1 MKLTSDFV
9 GLLKKGVEMLD
20 IVSKFVAQRFCFTA
34 SEVYPGL
41 FQSSKIRTK
50 EDIETVND
58 LGVKCVVDL
67 EGGLDSEMDF
77 LDTYLFWP
85 IHDLHFLPDTNF
97 LYMVCRFIEM
107 QVSWGTK
114 VLVHC
119 SQGLNRAGLVC
130 ARVMIMKGLCGRE
143 AIAKIREKRPG
154 ALWNPVFAEF
164 IEKFE

>member
-1 MKLTSDFV
+1 
-9 GLLKKGVEMLD
+9 MLD
-20 IVSKFVAQRFCFTA
+20 VVSKFVAQRLCFSA

-41 FQSSKIRTK
+41 YQSSKIRTD
-50 EDIETVND
+50 EDVEFVKD

-67 EGGLDSEMDF
+67 EGCLDPEMDF

-85 IHDLHFLPDTNF
+85 IHDVPFIPDTDL

-107 QVSWGTK
+107 QVSWGNK

-130 ARVMIMKGLCGRE
+130 ARVMIMKGIVGRE
-143 AIAKIREKRPG
+143 AMRLIREKRPG
-154 ALWNPVFAEF
+154 SLWNPVFYEF